1 MSLVLWSRS
10 AVGTELYSKFVFI
23 QHLCFLQDGR
33 KTVVISNNRRRD
45 QNNNTI
51 MPVIRE
57 SKNVPGNFLILYYML
72 EASPTLITRAF
83 SMRRINKS
91 DKKSTLCCPQKNS
104 KGNI

>member
-45 QNNNTI
+45 QNNNTM

-57 SKNVPGNFLILYYML
+57 RNLYYML

>member
-1 MSLVLWSRS
+1 
-10 AVGTELYSKFVFI
+10 
-23 QHLCFLQDGR
+23 
-33 KTVVISNNRRRD
+33 
-45 QNNNTI
+45 
-51 MPVIRE
+51 
-57 SKNVPGNFLILYYML
+57 ML